1 MTFTEG
7 TRTVTFVY
15 EISEPRRL
23 GRALREERRRQGL
36 TQADLARRAQVSRG
50 WLIRLEAGHG
60 TAEMDTVF
68 RVIAALGLTVMLA
81 LQQDTPEDRAAQS
94 AFESIFD
101 D

>member
-1 MTFTEG
+1 M
-7 TRTVTFVY
+7 TFVY
-15 EISEPRRL
+15 EITEPRRL
-23 GRALREERRRQGL
+23 GRVLREERRRQGL
-36 TQADLARRAQVSRG
+36 TQADLAGQAQVSRG

-68 RVIAALGLTVMLA
+68 RVIAALSLTVTLA
-81 LQQDTPEDRAAQS
+81 PSQDTPDERAAQS